1 MLDVHPPE
9 HAAHSW
15 RDFFIHIAT
24 IVFGL
29 LIAIG
34 LEQTV
39 EWMHHH
45 HQREQLER
53 DLVVEA
59 KNNLE
64 LMKLDDRYF
73 EEKGQVL
80 AASRSEAENLRT
92 QRTSGPRT
100 ANVLSLTTSSY
111 YYPDAPVWNTAKEG
125 GVVGLLPRREAAM
138 YDLVYAQQ
146 SLMTAEFHEYRA
158 KQAALSDF
166 SLRFTSPSSQDPD
179 LARMSPEDLR
189 EFSVL
194 LANLQGEMARFK
206 HMTVYAEDVTRQAA
220 QGNTDDQQGF
230 EKIGVSKRH

>member
-24 IVFGL
+24 IVLGL

-34 LEQTV
+34 LEQSV
-39 EWMHHH
+39 EWLHHH

-73 EEKGQVL
+73 EEKGQAL
-80 AASRSEAENLRT
+80 AALRDGVESF
-92 QRTSGPRT
+92 RAHHASGPHPVNMT
-100 ANVLSLTTSSY
+100 PIFSY
-111 YYPDAPVWNTAKEG
+111 AYFFPDAPVWNTAKEG
-125 GVVGLLPRREAAM
+125 GVVALLTRREAAM

-146 SLMTAEFHEYRA
+146 NLMIAEFYEYRA

-166 SLRFTSPSSQDPD
+166 CLRFTPASSQGPD
-179 LARMSPEDLR
+179 LAGMSPEDVR
-189 EFSVL
+189 ETTVL

-206 HMTVYAEDVTRQAA
+206 HMTVYAEAVTRQAA
-220 QGNTDDQQGF
+220 QGNTDDQEVF
-230 EKIGVSKRH
+230 EQIGVSKRH